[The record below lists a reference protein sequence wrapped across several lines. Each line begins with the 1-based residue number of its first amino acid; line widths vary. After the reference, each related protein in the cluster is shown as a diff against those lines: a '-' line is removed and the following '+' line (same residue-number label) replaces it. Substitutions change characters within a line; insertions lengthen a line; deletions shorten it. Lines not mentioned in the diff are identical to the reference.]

1 MTDTPTSTAAATP
14 GSDDWVPVG
23 ALSELAEKGI
33 RVVSVGRSRVAV
45 VVDGDRVFAVDNRC
59 PHMGFPLDRGS
70 VADGILTCHWHQA
83 RFDLAS
89 GCTFD
94 LFADDVPTYDVR
106 VKDGVVYVA
115 MRPRH
120 PQGPAY
126 HGARLRRGIEQ
137 NVPLVQAK
145 SLLGLLE
152 QGAFDR
158 IVAEAGSYA
167 AQNIAGF
174 SEGMVRLACV
184 ANLRPHLSAETTYQA
199 LFYAVRQIAQEA
211 VGSVPRRKRD
221 PLDTDQHD
229 LPTLRRWL
237 RQWVQTRHSDAAER
251 TLLTGCAH
259 LREAA
264 LADLLMGAAAER
276 LFADTGHL
284 FDFANKALEL
294 SEHLGGDATRTLLPL
309 LTLSL
314 TQVRGEEEN
323 TSWHHPIEI
332 VEPLRALET
341 ELPGILALPRDD
353 GWRGEAKLIEAVMGD
368 DPLAIVEDLRAAF
381 AAGASP
387 ERLAAVVAYCAA
399 LRMARFAVSNEVT
412 DWFNVQHTLNFT
424 AAVQRAIQRSASPDV
439 VRAVFHGAIAVY
451 MDRYLNVP
459 PARMPAERGGL
470 DALPIGASELLR
482 ALLATLDQRAEL
494 DAAAALVSKY
504 VREGHPLD
512 RLVDTLTLA
521 TVREDLDFHTLQN
534 LEAGVRLCNV
544 WKGGPEV
551 EHIMVGVVRGLAA
564 HCPTRRAGE
573 QTASIALRLH
583 RGDAVYEET
592 A

>member
-1 MTDTPTSTAAATP
+1 MTATTTEATEK
-14 GSDDWVPVG
+14 DDWIRVG
-23 ALSELAEKGI
+23 ELSGLIQEGI
-33 RVVSVGRSRVAV
+33 RVVRVGSSRVAV
-45 VVDGDRVFAVDNRC
+45 VADDERVFAVDNRC

-94 LFADDVPTYDVR
+94 LFADDVPAYEVCVD
-106 VKDGVVYVA
+106 DGVVFVA
-115 MRPRH
+115 TRPRH
-120 PQGPAY
+120 PQGAAY

-152 QGAFDR
+152 QGDFDR
-158 IVAEAGSYA
+158 VVAEAGSYA
-167 AQNIAGF
+167 AQNIAAF

-184 ANLRPHLSAETTYQA
+184 ANLRPHLSPETTYQA
-199 LFYAVRQIAQEA
+199 LFYAIRQIAQEA
-211 VGSVPRRKRD
+211 VGSAPRRKRD
-221 PLDTDQHD
+221 ALDTDQHD
-229 LPTLRRWL
+229 LATLRRWL

-251 TLLTGCAH
+251 TLLTGHAH
-259 LREAA
+259 LRESE
-264 LADLLMGAAAER
+264 LADLLMGASAER
-276 LFADTGHL
+276 LFANTGHL

-294 SEHLGGDATRTLLPL
+294 APHLGGDGVRSLLPL

-332 VEPLRALET
+332 VGPLRALET
-341 ELPGILALPRDD
+341 ELPGVLELPRDA
-353 GWRGEAKLIEAVMGD
+353 GWCGESALIETVMGD
-368 DPLAIVEDLRAAF
+368 DPLAIVDGLRDTL
-381 AAGASP
+381 AAGAPP
-387 ERLAAVVAYCAA
+387 ERVATVVAYCAA
-399 LRMARFAVSNEVT
+399 LRMARFAASNEVT

-424 AAVQRAIQRSASPDV
+424 AAVQRAIQRSPSPEV

-459 PARMPAERGGL
+459 PARLPAERGGL
-470 DALPIGASELLR
+470 DTLPSEASELLR
-482 ALLATLDQRAEL
+482 ALLTTLDQRAEL
-494 DAAAALVSKY
+494 DASAALVSRY
-504 VREGHPLD
+504 LREGHPLD
-512 RLVDTLTLA
+512 GLIDTLVLA

-534 LEAGVRLCNV
+534 VEAGVRLCSA
-544 WKGGPEV
+544 WTGGPEV

-564 HCPTRRAGE
+564 HCPTRRAGQ
-573 QTASIALRLH
+573 QTTSIALRLH
-583 RGDAVYEET
+583 RGDAVYEDEDP